1 MTKRLLDDVDK
12 KIMAWLSEDARVSN
26 RKIAAALGITE
37 GTVRG
42 RIKRMEEDK
51 LIQITAITNI
61 NSVPN
66 AMVSFIWIEVEK
78 SSDVDPVAS
87 TLKDLSRIGFVG
99 KMVGRFDI
107 LAITMVQATAELT
120 EFLHSTITVIPG
132 VRRTDCTLG
141 VDFIKQDYKLS
152 CIVD

>member
-1 MTKRLLDDVDK
+1 MTKRQLDDVDK
-12 KIMAWLSEDARVSN
+12 KIMAWLSEDARISN
-26 RKIAAALGITE
+26 RKIAAELGITE

-42 RIKRMEEDK
+42 RIRRMEEDK

-61 NSVPN
+61 DCIPN

-78 SSDVDPVAS
+78 SSDIDTVAQAL
-87 TLKDLSRIGFVG
+87 TKLARVGFVG

-107 LAITMVQATAELT
+107 LAITMVQDTVELS